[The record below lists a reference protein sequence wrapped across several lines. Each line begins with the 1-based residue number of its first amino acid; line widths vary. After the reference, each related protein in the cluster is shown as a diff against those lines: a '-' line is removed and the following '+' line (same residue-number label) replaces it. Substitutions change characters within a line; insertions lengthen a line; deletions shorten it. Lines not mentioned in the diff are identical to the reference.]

1 MQDIMYYVNV
11 YTNIPDAIEFQEQK
25 SNEDIDK
32 VVKIKTDYMEYY
44 ND

>member
-25 SNEDIDK
+25 SNEDIDRI
-32 VVKIKTDYMEYY
+32 VKIKKDYMEFY